1 MLGLPMEKLIEPLFE
16 KPHLFQTIIDNIPS
30 PVYYKDADGIY
41 LIYNRAFREYFGLPD
56 GQCAGKTVFE
66 LPIGRDEALLHSG
79 VDRELLSL
87 PGVRTYESVNM
98 KPDGTVRNELVRK
111 ATLSGADGTIG
122 GIVGVIIDITEQK
135 KMEED
140 VLKAK
145 NLKSLGTLAG
155 GIAHD
160 FNNLLMAIVGNI
172 SLAKMNASGDPAIM
186 EYLKEAERIAFL
198 GKSLTQQLL
207 TFSRGGNPVRTIVRP
222 GQLVVHAAEKIL
234 SASNVR
240 CAYDI
245 ADDILPI
252 EADEGQVR
260 QVIENVVVNAREAMP
275 EGGSITIRVQ
285 NVRISPEGRLPL
297 IKDDYVRISIVDK
310 GRGIAK
316 EDLPK
321 IFDPYFTTK
330 GMGSQKGVGLG
341 LAICFSIVRK
351 HNGHISVES
360 MEGEGTTF
368 HVHFPAYKKETARE
382 GARAGRTEKDQKG
395 RILILDD
402 EEMVLDVGKELL
414 KHLGYDV
421 TTAKNG
427 EEAIGL
433 YRQAMELKSPFN
445 AVILDLAI
453 PNGLGGKEVLR
464 ELVHM
469 DSQVKAIISS
479 GYLNDPI
486 VARYGEYG
494 FLDVLTKPY
503 DARELDEKLKK
514 IIGNK

>member
-1 MLGLPMEKLIEPLFE
+1 MEKLIEPLFE
-16 KPHLFQTIIDNIPS
+16 NPHLFQTIIDNIPS
-30 PVYYKDADGIY
+30 PVYYKDTNGVY

-56 GQCAGKTVFE
+56 EQWGGKTIFE
-66 LPIGRDEALLHSG
+66 LPVRHDEALLHHK
-79 VDRELLSL
+79 VDRELFES
-87 PGVRTYESVNM
+87 PGVRTYESINV
-98 KPDGTVRNELVRK
+98 KPDGALRNELVRK
-111 ATLSGADGTIG
+111 ATFSGADGTIG

-172 SLAKMNASGDPAIM
+172 SLAKMNASGDQAMM

-207 TFSRGGNPVRTIVRP
+207 TFSRGGDPVRTIVHP
-222 GQLVVHAAEKIL
+222 GQLVMLVAEKKL
-234 SASNVR
+234 SSSNIR
-240 CAYDI
+240 CVCDI
-245 ADDILPI
+245 ADDVTPI

-260 QVIENVVVNAREAMP
+260 QVVENIVVNAREAMP
-275 EGGSITIRVQ
+275 EGGDVTIRVQ
-285 NVRISPEGRLPL
+285 NVCMSPEGSLPL
-297 IKDDYVRISIVDK
+297 IKDDYVRISIIDR

-351 HNGHISVES
+351 HKGHISVES
-360 MEGEGTTF
+360 VEGEGTTF

-382 GARAGRTEKDQKG
+382 GAHTGRTEEDRKG
-395 RILILDD
+395 RVLILDD
-402 EEMVLDVGKELL
+402 EEMVLNIGKELL

-421 TTAKNG
+421 TAAKSG

-453 PNGLGGKEVLR
+453 PNGLGGREVLR

-469 DSQVKAIISS
+469 DPQVKAIISS

-486 VARYGEYG
+486 VARFGEYG

-514 IIGNK
+514 VIKNK